1 MVDLTKQELKKQFI
15 ENRGYW
21 NEFWEGLLALD
32 SKFFQ
37 SYLRFS
43 SIPWTDGILEPK
55 IKEFIYIAIDSA
67 TTHLY
72 EPGLRIHLENAFKYG
87 ATKEEI
93 MEVYQLTSV
102 LGMHT
107 CTVGVPIL
115 LEELK
120 NAGMGDEIINELDEN
135 QKFLKTDF
143 IEKRGYWNEFWE
155 GLLILDSKFFDAYL
169 QFSSIPWT
177 DGVLEPKVKEFIY
190 IAIDAATTHLYEP
203 GLRIHIKNAFKY
215 GATKEEIMEVFQLTS
230 VLGMHT
236 CTVGVPILIDEM
248 KNANIQLETT
258 K

>member
-1 MVDLTKQELKKQFI
+1 MSQKTSELLKQEFI
-15 ENRGYW
+15 EKRGYW
-21 NEFWEGLLALD
+21 NEFWEGLLTLD
-32 SKFFQ
+32 PEFFTA
-37 SYLRFS
+37 YLKFS
-43 SIPWTDGILEPK
+43 SIPWSPGVLEPK
-55 IKEFIYIAIDSA
+55 VKEFIYIAIDAA

-72 EPGLRIHLENAFKYG
+72 EPGLRIHIENAFKYG

-115 LEELK
+115 IDEMK
-120 NAGMGDEIINELDEN
+120 KAGKSSEIEKELDEN
-135 QKFLKTDF
+135 ATKLKQEF

-155 GLLILDSKFFDAYL
+155 GLLTLDPEFFTAYL
-169 QFSSIPWT
+169 KFSSIPWSP
-177 DGVLEPKVKEFIY
+177 GVLEPKVKEFIY

-203 GLRIHIKNAFKY
+203 GLRIHIENAFKY
-215 GATKEEIMEVFQLTS
+215 GATKEEIMEVYQLTS

-248 KNANIQLETT
+248 KKAGIPISENS
-258 K
+258 